1 MNPPTPVG
9 SRAESPVDDALSPS
23 VAVGKKTT
31 STRDPSARPE
41 TGLDMDQLNRALAEQ
56 LENAFQIR
64 DKDEASLLT
73 SASEAKEHDDADQVK
88 ADDGPR
94 DTGHGSDAL
103 VEGFGRIQVDTKD
116 SGPTVTGHA
125 VHAVPLSSKAAGKK
139 PVDVTDASAVDTS
152 KTDGD
157 KRAKPEG
164 ITSDAD
170 PGKTDSVENGK
181 DKIVDE
187 TGKTAVDVSVRG
199 GKKPT
204 KIHGAYPQPPAGL
217 SPV

>member
-9 SRAESPVDDALSPS
+9 SRAESPVDNALSPS
-23 VAVGKKTT
+23 VAVGSKTT

-56 LENAFQIR
+56 LENAFQLR
-64 DKDEASLLT
+64 NKDEASLLT
-73 SASEAKEHDDADQVK
+73 SGSEAKEHDGADQVK

-94 DTGHGSDAL
+94 DTDHGSDAL
-103 VEGFGRIQVDTKD
+103 VEGFGKIQVDTKD
-116 SGPTVTGHA
+116 SESTVTG
-125 VHAVPLSSKAAGKK
+125 HAVPLSSKAAGKK

-157 KRAKPEG
+157 KRAKPEVV
-164 ITSDAD
+164 TSDAD
-170 PGKTDSVENGK
+170 PGKADKVENGK
-181 DKIVDE
+181 DKNVDE

-217 SPV
+217 SLV